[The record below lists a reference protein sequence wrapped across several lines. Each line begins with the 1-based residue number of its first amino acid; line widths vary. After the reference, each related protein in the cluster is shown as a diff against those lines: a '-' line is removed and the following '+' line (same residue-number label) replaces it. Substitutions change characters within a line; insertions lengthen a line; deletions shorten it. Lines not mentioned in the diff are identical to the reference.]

1 MNENQNEKM
10 KNGAPRKPAEESAAP
25 RKEAAGKKTSAGGSR
40 KQAVEHKRRLTQERI
55 EQQRL
60 ARQRSLRIRLIAG
73 GGVAALLVL
82 LVLVLIFKSGKGEET
97 PTASSATATTE
108 VPVTAASTVQPSKT
122 TEAPKPVNTWVA
134 ENGATYYYGADSQPV
149 KLQIIQDRG
158 KEYFLGEDGRL
169 VTDRLVSQ
177 GGSLY
182 TADSNGVLTKATG
195 WHEEDGRNYYA
206 DENGKVY
213 ISQYVTIDGDDYF
226 MDQYGAVVKG
236 TPTIDQYLGSA
247 HLLNWMETHFNDYY
261 FKTPY
266 DGIWTHLEDPE
277 ALLRPYGE
285 YGESGGMNCSGF
297 VSHMIQST
305 GGDLEKVN
313 AMGMDGGF
321 IDADSYLY
329 LGLREY
335 VQCKT
340 YDSVEELLASG
351 DAKKGDILYLYP
363 DKSENEDADCHLGI
377 FWGDTPSE
385 NKFWSQAQDTGCG
398 VTEIRMLNPIKKIYL
413 LSIDGR

>member
-10 KNGAPRKPAEESAAP
+10 KNGAPRKPVEPHPAP
-25 RKEAAGKKTSAGGSR
+25 EKEAAGKKSAATGSR
-40 KQAVEHKRRLTQERI
+40 KQALEHKRRLAQERI

-60 ARQRSLRIRLIAG
+60 ARQRSLRIRMLAG
-73 GGVAALLVL
+73 CGIAALVIL
-82 LVLVLIFKSGKGEET
+82 LALVLIFKSGKGEET
-97 PTASSATATTE
+97 PTASTSTASTQK
-108 VPVTAASTVQPSKT
+108 PVSSASTVQPSKT
-122 TEAPKPVNTWVA
+122 TEAPKAVNTWVV
-134 ENGATYYYGADSQPV
+134 ENGATYYYGPDAQPV
-149 KLQIIQDRG
+149 KLQIIQDRE

-169 VTDRLVSQ
+169 VTDRLVSH

-182 TADSNGVLTKATG
+182 TADSNGILTKATG
-195 WHEEDGRNYYA
+195 WHEEDGRKYYA
-206 DENGKVY
+206 DGDGKVY

-226 MDQYGAVVKG
+226 MDQYGAVVTG

-247 HLLNWMETHFNDYY
+247 HLLDWMNTHFNDYY

-285 YGESGGMNCSGF
+285 YGEKGGMNCSGF

-313 AMGMDGGF
+313 AMGMEGGF

-351 DAKKGDILYLYP
+351 EAKKGDILYLYP

-398 VTEIRMLNPIKKIYL
+398 VTEIRMLNPIRKIYL